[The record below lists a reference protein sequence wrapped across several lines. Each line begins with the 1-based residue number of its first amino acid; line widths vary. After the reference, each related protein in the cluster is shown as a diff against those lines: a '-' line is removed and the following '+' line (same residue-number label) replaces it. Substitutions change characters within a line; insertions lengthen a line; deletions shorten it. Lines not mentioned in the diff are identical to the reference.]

1 MKSEDA
7 IKYAFDNAYGDA
19 KRTLTGIR
27 DFQKE
32 KETAKG
38 RIVEKMLD

>member
-32 KETAKG
+32 KKLSNVALQK
-38 RIVEKMLD
+38 IV